1 MRKLVK
7 ILTTIILIAI
17 SVLTITTSA
26 IAQDDKSHL
35 LPPQLLKN
43 PSASLNHSA
52 ISRQFTGIPS
62 LAISQNGRMWAVWYA
77 GITPAEDLNNYVVVA
92 TSIDKGQTWE
102 EVLAIDPDG
111 PGPVRTFDPEA
122 WIDPDGK
129 LWIFWAQHIHP
140 ARSTNSGVWA
150 ITTQNPDTNDPVW
163 SQPRRLV
170 NGVMMCKP
178 TVLSGGEWALPVSFW
193 HLMQESAKIVVSA
206 DRGQTWQ
213 VRGAVNVPEDV
224 RNHDEHMIVERKDG
238 SLWMLVR
245 TKYGIGESTSTDR
258 GRTWTPLSPSS
269 IQHPA
274 ARFFISRLNSGNL
287 LLVKHGPI
295 QMRTERSHLMAFISK
310 DDGKTWSG
318 GLLLDERLRVSYP
331 DGQQVKDGTIYII
344 YDYDR
349 RGDQNILLT
358 SFSEEDIVPCSDIK
372 MLEVFK
378 RRKVVSKGGLK

>member
-1 MRKLVK
+1 MRNLVK
-7 ILTTIILIAI
+7 ILVPIILIAI
-17 SVLTITTSA
+17 IALTMTTSA
-26 IAQDDKSHL
+26 IAQDDKAYL
-35 LPPQLLKN
+35 LPPQMIKN
-43 PSASLNHSA
+43 PSATVNHSA
-52 ISRQFTGIPS
+52 NNRQFTGIPS

-92 TSIDKGQTWE
+92 TSSDEGQTWE
-102 EVLAIDPDG
+102 EILAIDPDG

-122 WIDPDGK
+122 WLDPNGK

-140 ARSTNSGVWA
+140 ARSTTSGVWA
-150 ITTQNPDTNDPVW
+150 ITTQNPDSDDPVW

-170 NGVMMCKP
+170 DGVMMCKP

-193 HLMQESAKIVVSA
+193 HLMKESAKIVVSA

-213 VRGAVNVPEDV
+213 VRGAVDVPEDV
-224 RNHDEHMIVERKDG
+224 RNHDEHMIIEHKDG
-238 SLWMLVR
+238 SLRMLVR

-258 GRTWTPLSPSS
+258 GRTWSPLSPSS

-274 ARFFISRLNSGNL
+274 ARFFIRKHSSGNF

-295 QMRTERSHLMAFISK
+295 DMRTERSHLMAFISK
-310 DDGKTWSG
+310 DDGKTWSS
-318 GLLLDERLRVSYP
+318 GLLLDERLHVSYP
-331 DGQQVKDGTIYII
+331 DGQQVNDGTIFII

-349 RGDQNILLT
+349 RRNQNILMT
-358 SFSEEDIVPCSDIK
+358 SFTEDDIIPCSDKK

-378 RRKVVSKGGLK
+378 RRMIVSKGGAK